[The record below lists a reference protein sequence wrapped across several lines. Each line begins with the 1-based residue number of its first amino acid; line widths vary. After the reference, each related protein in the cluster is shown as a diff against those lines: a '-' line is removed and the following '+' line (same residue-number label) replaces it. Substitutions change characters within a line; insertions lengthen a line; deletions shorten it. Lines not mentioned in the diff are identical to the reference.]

1 MRPRLLLAL
10 LLSAASCAALAEK
23 ADSSKPIEVNAD
35 SAALD
40 QKQGVNV
47 FEGNVVITQGTMN
60 LRADKT
66 VTTRDASGR
75 QKLVATGNQV
85 QFRQKLDGQA
95 DYVEGRAAR
104 VDYDS
109 ASNTVILSGKAV
121 VTRGKDVVS
130 GEQISYNTVTE
141 VYQVKGQGAGSTAP
155 KGRVT
160 IILQPQEKP

>member
-10 LLSAASCAALAEK
+10 LLSAATSTALAEK

-40 QKQGVNV
+40 QKQGINV
-47 FEGNVVITQGTMN
+47 FEGNVVVVQGTLN

-66 VTTRDASGR
+66 VATRDPSGR
-75 QKLVATGNQV
+75 QKLVATGSPV
-85 QFRQKLDGQA
+85 QFRQKLDGQTE
-95 DYVEGRAAR
+95 YVDGRAAR

-109 ASNTVILSGKAV
+109 ASNTVILTGKAV
-121 VTRGKDVVS
+121 VTRGKDMVS
-130 GEQISYNTVTE
+130 GEQITYNTVTE
-141 VYQVKGQGAGSTAP
+141 VYQVKGQGASSTAP

-160 IILQPQEKP
+160 VILQPQEKP

>member
-1 MRPRLLLAL
+1 MRHRLLLAL
-10 LLSAASCAALAEK
+10 LLSATAPAVLAEK

-47 FEGNVVITQGTMN
+47 FEGNVIITQGTLS
-60 LRADKT
+60 LRAEKT
-66 VTTRDASGR
+66 VATRDAAGR
-75 QKLVATGNQV
+75 QKLVATGNLV
-85 QFRQKLDGQA
+85 QFRQKLDGQSE
-95 DYVEGRAAR
+95 YVDGRATR

-109 ASNTVILSGKAV
+109 SSNTVILTGKAV
-121 VTRGKDVVS
+121 VTRGKDMVS
-130 GEQISYNTVTE
+130 GEIISYNTVTE